1 MSTAEPP
8 VASVPGPPHGRRRRI
23 VGDVSQRVEA
33 LRAGEREAGGYGF
46 PLLGFAR
53 DVILLLKD
61 LARDPRV
68 SRQDK
73 VVAVLAAAYLVSPVD
88 LVPDKIPVL
97 GQLDDLS
104 VAALA
109 LRRLMVGAGY
119 EVIYELWRGSDE
131 GLSLVLALGGV
142 QE

>member
-1 MSTAEPP
+1 MW
-8 VASVPGPPHGRRRRI
+8 
-23 VGDVSQRVEA
+23 QRVQAMRDREKVSGS
-33 LRAGEREAGGYGF
+33 AGS
-46 PLLGFAR
+46 PLLSFVR
-53 DVILLLKD
+53 DVILLMKD
-61 LARDPRV
+61 LATDPRV

-97 GQLDDLS
+97 GQLDDVS
-104 VAALA
+104 VAALG
-109 LRRLMVGAGY
+109 LRRLLAGAGY